1 MAQETQT
8 QAALIDQIQNFLASF
23 KDKSGSFRYV
33 EEIDQMMA
41 KQAKYVVVDYND
53 VVSQREIEVKF
64 NSSPDEVLY
73 AFSRAVKN
81 ILEERFPD
89 YAKKIS
95 DDIRVRIANYPI
107 QRSLRQINAEVIG
120 RMTSVSG
127 MVVRSSEVKPLAK
140 SVLYKCP
147 ENHITEV
154 PLERGLTLY
163 TPSKCSHDKCTH
175 RDLRIDPENS
185 KFIDFQIVRL
195 QELPEDLP
203 PGQLPHYIDVT
214 IKQDLVDNARPGDR
228 IILTGI
234 VRIEQ
239 EQITG
244 TRIHS
249 GLHRLRIEGNNIEF
263 LGGRGTKNSRRSERE
278 EISPE
283 EEKIIKSLARTSD
296 IYDRLIGSFAPHI
309 QGSAIIKESILLLI
323 VGSTQ
328 RVLQDGTKIRGD
340 INVFLVGDPGTA
352 KSEMLKFCARIAP
365 RGLYT
370 SGRGST
376 AAGLTAAVVRDKTG
390 IMMLE
395 AGAVVLGDQGLV
407 CMTEDT
413 EIYTGNALIPVGKM
427 WDNIKGDTYITKS
440 GREAKKE
447 LIPVGIYD
455 NKFRVDLDGNAFA
468 IMRKKHTGD
477 VIKLTFSS
485 GLTLKV
491 TPEHLLRRSTHVKN
505 MWIQAQNVKPGE
517 LLRSPVRVPKPA
529 CMLDITEQ
537 DAYVIGCVYGDGY
550 ITPHGITISQSKV
563 NSDVISNIQQYSD
576 VFSLYDKGDKVRTLG
591 KYSLISRMFQLH
603 TTDKA
608 LLQKTRFL
616 IKGQSTDNVLLLSD
630 KSLWSFLAGVFDTDG
645 DFNHVHGKVIAARLY
660 PTTSQHELAVML
672 YALRRL
678 GVYAKIR
685 KTRKGFPL
693 IQITGRDITRFAEGI
708 KTFSVKAKREGPLEI
723 DHKGSMERGIE
734 KVVSVERIQYD
745 GYVYDLSV
753 GKYHNYEASLIYI
766 HNCIDE
772 FDKMKPEDRSALHE
786 VMEQQSASIAK
797 GGIVAT
803 LNART
808 SILAAANPMYGKYD
822 PFKNITENVALPIP
836 LLTRFDLIFVV
847 RDIPSKEKDRNIAQH
862 IIGLHKRSSSDNRS
876 LIDVD
881 IFTKYLAYCKRSDPL
896 LTPEAE
902 EKILEYYLKMRNV
915 ESEEMITVTPR
926 QLGGLVRLATARAR
940 LLQKDQVDGE
950 DAERAIFL
958 IQSMLEDAGVDVNTG
973 KVDLGV
979 LQGRP
984 HSEVSKLQLFM
995 DVLKSLEGD
1004 GKAAVE
1010 EKTFIKELVKTGKFT
1025 EEEARSFLRRM
1036 LREASI
1042 YESKPGHYNRV

>member
-1 MAQETQT
+1 MTLETQSRSAT
-8 QAALIDQIQNFLASF
+8 IDQVQHFLSSF
-23 KDKSGSFRYV
+23 KDKSGQFYYV

-41 KQAKYVVVDYND
+41 KQAKFIVVDYND
-53 VVSQREIEVKF
+53 IVSHKEIEVKF
-64 NSSPDEVLY
+64 NLEPDEILY
-73 AFSRAVKN
+73 AFSRAIKN
-81 ILEERFPD
+81 ILEERFPE
-89 YAKKIS
+89 YAVKIS

-120 RMTSVSG
+120 KMTSVSG
-127 MVVRSSEVKPLAK
+127 MVVRSSEVKPLARN
-140 SVLYKCP
+140 VVYKCP
-147 ENHITEV
+147 EGHITEV
-154 PLERGLTLY
+154 PLERGLNIY
-163 TPSKCSHDKCTH
+163 TPSKCSSEKCAH
-175 RDLRIDPENS
+175 RDIRIDPENS

-244 TRIHS
+244 TRINS

-263 LGGRGTKNSRRSERE
+263 LGGRGGKNSRRSERE

-283 EEKIIKSLARTSD
+283 EEKIIKSLAKNAD
-296 IYDRLIGSFAPHI
+296 VYERLINSFAPHI
-309 QGSAIIKESILLLI
+309 QGHAIIKESILLLM

-328 RVLQDGTKIRGD
+328 RVMGDGTKIRGD

-352 KSEMLKFCARIAP
+352 KSEMLKFCARLAP

-407 CMTEDT
+407 
-413 EIYTGNALIPVGKM
+413 
-427 WDNIKGDTYITKS
+427 
-440 GREAKKE
+440 
-447 LIPVGIYD
+447 
-455 NKFRVDLDGNAFA
+455 
-468 IMRKKHTGD
+468 
-477 VIKLTFSS
+477 
-485 GLTLKV
+485 
-491 TPEHLLRRSTHVKN
+491 
-505 MWIQAQNVKPGE
+505 
-517 LLRSPVRVPKPA
+517 
-529 CMLDITEQ
+529 
-537 DAYVIGCVYGDGY
+537 
-550 ITPHGITISQSKV
+550 
-563 NSDVISNIQQYSD
+563 
-576 VFSLYDKGDKVRTLG
+576 
-591 KYSLISRMFQLH
+591 
-603 TTDKA
+603 
-608 LLQKTRFL
+608 
-616 IKGQSTDNVLLLSD
+616 
-630 KSLWSFLAGVFDTDG
+630 
-645 DFNHVHGKVIAARLY
+645 
-660 PTTSQHELAVML
+660 
-672 YALRRL
+672 
-678 GVYAKIR
+678 
-685 KTRKGFPL
+685 
-693 IQITGRDITRFAEGI
+693 
-708 KTFSVKAKREGPLEI
+708 
-723 DHKGSMERGIE
+723 
-734 KVVSVERIQYD
+734 
-745 GYVYDLSV
+745 
-753 GKYHNYEASLIYI
+753 
-766 HNCIDE
+766 CIDE

-862 IIGLHKRSSSDNRS
+862 IIGLHKKSATDTRS
-876 LIDVD
+876 LIDAD
-881 IFTKYLAYCKRSDPL
+881 IFTKYLAYCKRSDPT

-902 EKILEYYLKMRNV
+902 EKILDYYLKMRNV

-926 QLGGLVRLATARAR
+926 QLGGLIRLATARAR
-940 LLQKDQVDGE
+940 LLMKDQVEAE

-1004 GKAAVE
+1004 SKTPVE
-1010 EKTFIKELVKTGKFT
+1010 EKLFVKELTKTGKFT
-1025 EEEARSFLRRM
+1025 EEEAKNFVRRM